1 MYLHLTIHKLML
13 ILLVDHGGINMVNY
27 ESILLELMQRVQELE
42 KRVGQLE
49 AKENGN
55 HEGILSINN
64 HFSYQQQFDSLSQK
78 KISKMDQI
86 RDYLEE
92 LFKNAKAAGK
102 TELTLRAGDVEKA
115 VGLTNRI
122 VMVINAMHEFQEKY
136 RNEVLATT
144 NSGYST
150 TVVIKYYLD

>member
-1 MYLHLTIHKLML
+1 MA
-13 ILLVDHGGINMVNY
+13 NY
-27 ESILLELMQRVQELE
+27 ESILLELLQRVQELE

-55 HEGILSINN
+55 NEGAISTSSNFSI
-64 HFSYQQQFDSLSQK
+64 QQHFDSFSQK

-92 LFKNAKAAGK
+92 LFENAKAEGK

-115 VGLTNRI
+115 VGLSNRI
-122 VMVINAMHEFQEKY
+122 VMVINAMHEYQEKY

>member
-1 MYLHLTIHKLML
+1 MA
-13 ILLVDHGGINMVNY
+13 NY

-55 HEGILSINN
+55 NEGSISTSSN
-64 HFSYQQQFDSLSQK
+64 FSVQQHFDSFSQK

-92 LFKNAKAAGK
+92 LFENAKAEGK

-115 VGLTNRI
+115 VGLSNRI
-122 VMVINAMHEFQEKY
+122 VMVINAMHEYQEKY